1 MADHRQLM
9 AFEMPL
15 NSSNKNVQVSV
26 ISLSRKFLP
35 LSVKTGNNKSSN
47 ISSNRFSIIIK
58 TMEIRA
64 TASITIPLFITTN
77 NSNKYSHSK
86 VSNNSFTRLLLHQ
99 IEQQLIQV
107 KQLNGDSVT
116 QWSKNASFDHIH
128 ELFEN

>member
-35 LSVKTGNNKSSN
+35 LSVKTGNKSSN

-86 VSNNSFTRLLLHQ
+86 VSNNSFTRLLLHR

-116 QWSKNASFDHIH
+116 QWSKKASFDHIH
-128 ELFEN
+128 ELLEN